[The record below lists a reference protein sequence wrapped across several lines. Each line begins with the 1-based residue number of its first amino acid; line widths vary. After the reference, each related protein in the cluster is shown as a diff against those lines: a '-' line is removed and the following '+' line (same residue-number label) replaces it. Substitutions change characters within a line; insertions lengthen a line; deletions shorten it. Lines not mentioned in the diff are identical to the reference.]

1 MALQRSPSM
10 PTYDRV
16 KRLGDA
22 LAAGVALG
30 ILAPLMVGTAL
41 LVRVKLG
48 RNVLFRQER
57 PGVGGEVFEILKFRT
72 MLDPDPAR
80 GLVTDAQRMTPFGDR
95 LRATSLDELPSLLNV
110 LRGEMSL
117 VGPRPLRT
125 RYLDRYSRE
134 QARRHEVLP
143 GLTGLAQISG
153 RNALSW
159 DDRFDLDLRY
169 VETRGVIVDLTILLG
184 TLPKVFRRE
193 GITEEGQATRSDFYG
208 PRRLGAHEIRP
219 ADELSDS
226 HRWEVL
232 DRRTGTAVARC
243 EIGPAENGT
252 ADVDVSIDPT
262 AVGPDLIHHH
272 TIEMLAGI
280 GRELGL
286 EKLRLA
292 MPPNGEVH
300 SLDLS
305 RSAAAGAIAGHDL
318 STALTSIPGRGGDA

>member
-1 MALQRSPSM
+1 MALQRFPSI
-10 PTYDRV
+10 PTYDRI

-57 PGVGGEVFEILKFRT
+57 PGMDGQVFEILKFRT
-72 MLDPDPAR
+72 MLDPDPVR
-80 GLVTDAQRMTPFGDR
+80 GQVTDAERMTPFGDK
-95 LRATSLDELPSLLNV
+95 LRATSLDELPSLFNV
-110 LRGEMSL
+110 LRGDMSL

-125 RYLDRYSRE
+125 RYIDRYSRE

-153 RNALSW
+153 RNSLSW
-159 DDRFDLDLRY
+159 DDRFDLDLQY
-169 VETRGVIVDLTILLG
+169 VETRSVLVDLSILLG

-208 PRRLGAHEIRP
+208 PRRLGRHEIRP
-219 ADELSDS
+219 TGEHPEGRS
-226 HRWEVL
+226 WTVL
-232 DRRTGTAVARC
+232 DRGTGEELARC
-243 EIGPAENGT
+243 VIDPAESGSADAGITIGPT
-252 ADVDVSIDPT
+252 AGD
-262 AVGPDLIHHH
+262 PDLIRRN
-272 TIEMLAGI
+272 TVEMLAGI
-280 GRELGL
+280 GRELGYD
-286 EKLRLA
+286 ELRLT
-292 MPPNGEVH
+292 MPPDDAVR

-305 RSAAAGAIAGHDL
+305 RSVAGGTVAEHDPSARPMHSL
-318 STALTSIPGRGGDA
+318 EVGSDA